1 MNWLRLVWWILWRS
15 LVCSVLIAILVGGA
29 VAGRD
34 GAELG
39 ALFGIVLGVM
49 IATLN
54 VPLIAAM
61 TRLYIHRPQQY
72 GRGIVSARIVIMV
85 IDCIPVLLVSLALF
99 RNGVLSFLPPIL
111 TIIAIYLLSLSYIK
125 LVDAQMANPIV
136 RKPKLTIPL

>member
-1 MNWLRLVWWILWRS
+1 MNWLRLFWWIFWRS
-15 LVCSVLIAILVGGA
+15 FVWSVLLATLVGA
-29 VAGRD
+29 VVAGHD

-54 VPLIAAM
+54 IPLIAAM
-61 TRLYIHRPQQY
+61 TRLYIHRPQEY
-72 GRGIVSARIVIMV
+72 GRGIGSARTVIMV

-99 RNGVLSFLPPIL
+99 RNGILSFLPPSL

-125 LVDAQMANPIV
+125 FVDVQMAHPIV